1 MSKICK
7 LLLVEDHSDMQDLL
21 RELFASEGYRFIIV
35 GAGAEMR
42 RVLDSDEAIDA
53 VIIDVLLP
61 GSVDGVALADEVAAR
76 GLPAILVTGDHTQHE
91 RLLESGHRH
100 LLKPFGL
107 ASFVALIEDVLRQT
121 KTRCERDID
130 AASIYAFASKKHGGA
145 ARGDASGAAATVRR
159 VRLPN

>member
-1 MSKICK
+1 MPKICK
-7 LLLVEDHSDMQDLL
+7 LLLVEDSREIQDLL

-35 GAGAEMR
+35 DDGAEMR
-42 RVLDSDEAIDA
+42 RTLDADPAVDA
-53 VIIDVLLP
+53 VIIDILLP
-61 GSVDGVALADEVAAR
+61 GGVDGVALADEVAAR

-107 ASFVALIEDVLRQT
+107 ASFIALIEDVLRET

-130 AASIYAFASKKHGGA
+130 GASIYAFASKRHSGTGGDEA
-145 ARGDASGAAATVRR
+145 GVALRR
-159 VRLPN
+159 TRFPN